1 MKLEDTIQAFVVQTY
16 IMPARRAGQS
26 QVSMQVA
33 EVQQAMRLESNLAE
47 IARVLSSLEFEQYA
61 RVRLLRRRGPHMGG
75 NLSFQFK
82 ILD

>member
-16 IMPARRAGQS
+16 IVPARRAGQS

-33 EVQQAMRLESNLAE
+33 EVQQAMKLESNLAE
-47 IARVLSSLEFEQYA
+47 IARVLSSLEFEKYA

-82 ILD
+82 IL